1 MRDLDRILAVLGE
14 VRRRII
20 RVALV
25 LAPLFGS
32 LLLFELKFVRLS
44 VLGLTVPFAYPWPSP
59 FYNITAQV
67 FRAMVAWMLPPGV
80 ELLNVGVGDSIVV
93 QMEIGLL
100 LAIILGMPW
109 IVHEVGA
116 FLLPALRGNER
127 ALLKQVGIPATTLF
141 ALGTTIGIVFL
152 TPFTFR
158 LLFLYVA
165 AMGLLPVL
173 GVQDFVTFALLYS
186 LAFGVVFEL
195 PVFIYALTRLGVVR
209 AVAWRKHWRAAVLGS
224 LVFGMI
230 VTPDNSGI
238 TMCLIAAPMVALY
251 LGGAYFAGRWESR
264 ETGRRRP
271 SFTVGAG

>member
-1 MRDLDRILAVLGE
+1 MRDLDRIMAVLGE
-14 VRRRII
+14 ARRRLI

-25 LAPLFGS
+25 LGPLFGS

-44 VLGLTVPFAYPWPSP
+44 ILGLAVPLAYPWPSP

-67 FRAMVAWMLPPGV
+67 FRAMVGWMLPPGI

-100 LAIILGMPW
+100 LTVILGMPW

-127 ALLKQVGIPATTLF
+127 ALLKQVGIPATSLF
-141 ALGTTIGIVFL
+141 ALGTAIGIVFL

-209 AVAWRKHWRAAVLGS
+209 AHAWRKHWRAAVLGS

-264 ETGRRRP
+264 DTDRRRP
-271 SFTVGAG
+271 SFAAGAG

>member
-1 MRDLDRILAVLGE
+1 VGDLDRILKVLGE
-14 VRRRII
+14 ARRRLV

-25 LAPLFGS
+25 LGPLFGA
-32 LLLFELKFVRLS
+32 LLLFELKSVKLS
-44 VLGLTVPFAYPWPSP
+44 VFGLSVPVAYPWPSP

-100 LAIILGMPW
+100 LTLIVGMPW
-109 IVHEVGA
+109 IVHEAGA
-116 FLLPALRGNER
+116 FLVPALRGNER
-127 ALLKQVGIPATTLF
+127 ALLRQVGIPATALF
-141 ALGTTIGIVFL
+141 ALGTAIGILFL

-209 AVAWRKHWRAAVLGS
+209 AVSWRRHWRAAVLGS

-251 LGGAYFAGRWESR
+251 LGGAFFAGRWEAR
-264 ETGRRRP
+264 EAGHRRSP
-271 SFTVGAG
+271 TVAGLG